1 MKSVAQKLD
10 IISIRNQ
17 FPILHQQV
25 NGKPLIYFDNAATTQ
40 KPEAVIDAL
49 VKYYTTDNANIHR
62 AAHTL
67 AARSTDMFEDT
78 RKTIQTFIN
87 AKEVEECIFTKGVT
101 ESINLVAQT
110 WGRKFLQ
117 AGDEVI
123 ITSME
128 HHSNI
133 VPWQMICEEKG
144 AILKVIPINESGELL
159 MDEYEKMLSSKTK
172 MVACVWVSN
181 ALGTINPVKEIITKA
196 HAVGAKVL
204 LDGAQACSHLE
215 VDVQDLDCDFL
226 AVSSHKLYGPT
237 GVGVL
242 YGKRALLES
251 MPPYQGGGEM
261 IKEVSFEKTTYNEIP
276 YKFEA
281 GTPNIG
287 DVIAFKYALDFVNEI
302 GKENIAAHENALLKH
317 CVNGLLEINHS
328 VETLHATSNSEK
340 TLHATSLQEPI
351 NHSTIKPITL
361 IGTAKEK
368 VSVQS
373 FIIKGMH
380 HFDAGMMLDAKG
392 IAVRTGHHCTQPL
405 MNCLGVDGTI
415 RASFSVYN
423 TLEEVDVFLEAVKK
437 LVTLSNQPS
446 HS

>member
-1 MKSVAQKLD
+1 MSTSANFH
-10 IISIRNQ
+10 IETIRNQ
-17 FPILHQQV
+17 FPVLHQEV
-25 NGKPLIYFDNAATTQ
+25 NGKPLVYFDNAATTQ
-40 KPEAVIDAL
+40 KPQRVIDAL
-49 VKYYTTDNANIHR
+49 HTYYTRDNANIHR

-67 AARSTDMFEDT
+67 ASRSTAYFEET
-78 RKTIQTFIN
+78 RSAIKQFIN
-87 AKEVEECIFTKGVT
+87 AREEAECIFTKGVT

-117 AGDEVI
+117 AGDEVL

-133 VPWQMICEEKG
+133 VPWQMVCEEKG
-144 AILKVIPINESGELL
+144 AVLKVIPINDAGELL
-159 MDEYEKMLSSKTK
+159 MNDFDQLLSAKTK
-172 MVACVWVSN
+172 LVACVWVSN
-181 ALGTINPVKEIITKA
+181 ALGTINPVKQMIEKA
-196 HAVGAKVL
+196 HAMGARVL

-215 VDVQDLDCDFL
+215 VDVQALDCDFL

-242 YGKRALLES
+242 YGKRELLES

-261 IKEVSFEKTTYNEIP
+261 IKEVTFAKTTYNEIP

-302 GKENIAAHENALLKH
+302 GKSAIAAHEDELLRYFVSGVKDIAG
-317 CVNGLLEINHS
+317 VKL
-328 VETLHATSNSEK
+328 V
-340 TLHATSLQEPI
+340 
-351 NHSTIKPITL
+351 
-361 IGTAKEK
+361 GTAAEK
-368 VSVQS
+368 ISVQS
-373 FIIKGMH
+373 FVLNNMH

-405 MNCLGVDGTI
+405 MQRFGIDGTI
-415 RASFSVYN
+415 RASFAVYN
-423 TLEEVDVFLEAVKK
+423 TKQEID
-437 LVTLSNQPS
+437 TLITALQQLTKF
-446 HS
+446 

>member
-1 MKSVAQKLD
+1 VAQKLD

-17 FPILHQQV
+17 FPILHQEV

-40 KPEAVIDAL
+40 KPQSVIDAL
-49 VKYYTTDNANIHR
+49 VKYYSHDNANIHR

-87 AKEVEECIFTKGVT
+87 ANEAEECIFTKGVT

-110 WGRKFLQ
+110 WGRKFLN

-123 ITSME
+123 ITTME

-144 AILKVIPINESGELL
+144 AILKVIPINNAGELL
-159 MDEYEKMLSSKTK
+159 MDEYDKMLSSKTK

-181 ALGTINPVKEIITKA
+181 ALGTINPVKEIIEKA

-215 VDVQDLDCDFL
+215 VDVQDLNCDFL
-226 AVSSHKLYGPT
+226 AISSHKLYGPT

-242 YGKRALLES
+242 YGKRELLEA

-261 IKEVSFEKTTYNEIP
+261 IKEVSFDKTTYNEIP

-287 DVIAFKYALDFVNEI
+287 DVIAFKYAIDFINEI
-302 GKENIAAHENALLKH
+302 GKENIAKHENELLKH
-317 CVNGLLEINHS
+317 CIDGLEQINKS
-328 VETLHATSNSEK
+328 
-340 TLHATSLQEPI
+340 P
-351 NHSTIKPITL
+351 NHQIIQL

-373 FIIKGMH
+373 FIINGMH
-380 HFDAGMMLDAKG
+380 HFDAGLMLDAKG

-405 MNCLGVDGTI
+405 MNYLGVDGTI

-423 TLEEVDVFLEAVKK
+423 TLAEVDVFLESVRK
-437 LVTLSNQPS
+437 LVKR
-446 HS
+446 

>member
-1 MKSVAQKLD
+1 MAQKLD

-17 FPILHQQV
+17 FPILHQEV

-40 KPEAVIDAL
+40 KPQSVIDAL
-49 VKYYTTDNANIHR
+49 IKYYSHDNANIHR

-78 RKTIQTFIN
+78 RKTIQAFIN

-110 WGRKFLQ
+110 WGRKFLN

-123 ITSME
+123 ITTME

-133 VPWQMICEEKG
+133 VPWQMICEEKN
-144 AILKVIPINESGELL
+144 AILKVIPINDAGELL
-159 MDEYEKMLSSKTK
+159 MENYGKMLTSKTK

-181 ALGTINPVKEIITKA
+181 ALGTINPVKEIIEKA

-226 AVSSHKLYGPT
+226 AISSHKLYGPT

-242 YGKRALLES
+242 YGKRELLEA

-261 IKEVSFEKTTYNEIP
+261 IKEVSFDKTTYNEIP

-287 DVIAFKYALDFVNEI
+287 DVIAFKYALDFINEI
-302 GKENIAAHENALLKH
+302 GKENIAKHENELLKH
-317 CVNGLLEINHS
+317 CVDGLLAINQS
-328 VETLHATSNSEK
+328 TN
-340 TLHATSLQEPI
+340 QPI
-351 NHSTIKPITL
+351 NL
-361 IGTAKEK
+361 VGTAKEK

-373 FIIKGMH
+373 FIINGMH

-405 MNCLGVDGTI
+405 MSYLGVDGTI

-437 LVTLSNQPS
+437 LVVLTAK
-446 HS
+446 HTK